1 MTEVQ
6 RKWSRRAGLM
16 LAACSVAYVAVRLVE
31 YRAELAAAEVP
42 PAVWLA
48 LPAFALL
55 YAAAGVLLACAWREL
70 LAAAGQHV
78 ALRWSVTTHG
88 LSQLG
93 KYLPGNVFQ
102 FVSRQFIGAAG
113 GLPHGVLV
121 RSSLHEL
128 LGLAAAGV
136 LLSVWALPLLD
147 NRLGWLSAP
156 PVAGLTL
163 AGALAGARLLA
174 GARIARALAAHLL
187 FLLAAA
193 GIFLSLLGMLS
204 VQPAAAGWL
213 PLCGAYTAAWLAGF
227 ATPGAPAGLGVRE
240 LALLVLLGGQV
251 DAETLLLAVAL
262 GRVVTVLGDAVLFG
276 ATAWAARRQPAA

>member
-1 MTEVQ
+1 
-6 RKWSRRAGLM
+6 M

-48 LPAFALL
+48 LPALL

-163 AGALAGARLLA
+163 GALAGPGCWPARGLPGPSPRICCFCWPLPASFWRCSACSRCSRRRPDGCRSA
-174 GARIARALAAHLL
+174 GPTR
-187 FLLAAA
+187 
-193 GIFLSLLGMLS
+193 
-204 VQPAAAGWL
+204 PPGWL
-213 PLCGAYTAAWLAGF
+213 VSPRPAPRRGWASASWRCWCCSAG
-227 ATPGAPAGLGVRE
+227 R
-240 LALLVLLGGQV
+240 
-251 DAETLLLAVAL
+251 
-262 GRVVTVLGDAVLFG
+262 
-276 ATAWAARRQPAA
+276 